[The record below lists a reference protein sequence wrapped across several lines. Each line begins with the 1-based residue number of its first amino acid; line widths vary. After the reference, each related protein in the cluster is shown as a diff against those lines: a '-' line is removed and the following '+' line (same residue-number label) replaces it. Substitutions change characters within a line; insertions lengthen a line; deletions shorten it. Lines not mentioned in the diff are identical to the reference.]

1 MPKLS
6 LEYKPFTLELRHQFT
21 VSGHTR
27 STTPVVLV
35 TLGYDGITG
44 YGEAS
49 LPPYLCESQE
59 SVMAFLSK
67 LKLGAF
73 SDPLDTDAVL
83 DYVDQVAPENNAAKA
98 AVDIALHD
106 LVGKLK
112 GKPLSELWNL
122 RTEDTPLSSF
132 TIGIDKPAVM
142 AQMAKEVTNFGYIKL
157 KLGTEIDREIIKAVR
172 EVTHLPFIVDV
183 NQGWSD
189 RSYALDMGHFLKEH
203 GVLLLEQPMPKEQTD
218 DLRWLTKHSPLPIV
232 ADEGIKRLSDLEAH
246 KDEYSGVN
254 IKLMKSTGLRE
265 TLKLI
270 EKARK
275 LDMLVMIGCM
285 TETSCAV
292 AAASHLSPLCDYA
305 DLDGPFLINN
315 NPFEA
320 LQVKNGRVAIPKKPG
335 IGVCLI
341 SR

>member
-1 MPKLS
+1 MTSLS
-6 LEYKPFTLELRHQFT
+6 LEHKPFTLELNHQFT

-27 STTPVVLV
+27 STTPIVLV
-35 TLGYDGITG
+35 TLAYEGITG

-49 LPPYLCESQE
+49 LPPYLGETQK
-59 SVMAFLSK
+59 SVMTFLSM
-67 LKLGAF
+67 LNLTDF
-73 SDPLDTDAVL
+73 SDPLDTDAIL
-83 DYVDQVAPENNAAKA
+83 DYVDQVAPGNNAAKA

-112 GKPLSELWNL
+112 SKPLSELWNL

-132 TIGIDKPAVM
+132 TIGIDEPEAM
-142 AQMAKEVTNFGYIKL
+142 AQKAKDVKDFGYIKL

-172 EVTHLPFIVDV
+172 EATHLPFIVDV

-189 RSYALDMGHFLKEH
+189 RRYALDMAHFLKEH
-203 GVLLLEQPMPKEQTD
+203 GVLLLEQPLPKEQTD
-218 DLRWLTKHSPLPIV
+218 DLSWLTKHSPLPIV
-232 ADEGIKRLSDLEAH
+232 ADEGIKRLGDLEVH
-246 KDEYSGVN
+246 KEEYSGVN

-265 TLKLI
+265 ARKII
-270 EKARK
+270 EKARQ
-275 LDMLVMIGCM
+275 LNMLVLMGCM

-305 DLDGPFLINN
+305 DLDGPFLIKN

-320 LQVKNGRVAIPKKPG
+320 MQVKNGRVVIPTKPG
-335 IGVCLI
+335 IGVDLI
-341 SR
+341 